1 MSSPDEPDWAW
12 FPNVKSAW
20 SLDVV
25 NLLVVI
31 GESAIAEHAQAITA
45 SLPGMLPRILPA
57 PQALLKPSRPTR
69 MPETHARMTGVYS
82 GTTLDSVGF
91 FANIITPLDTL
102 PPFSFKVLEI
112 RHSDSTTEAQFAS
125 PVPDTAP
132 TMLAER
138 RVQALAVGIGHFAKR
153 LVAAAAAAVTRT
165 GHAKS
170 RNDDD
175 DNNNNN
181 NNNNNSREKQAGNL
195 DDAED
200 LTDGS
205 TSGGRR
211 HHRHGRAKQPHQDE
225 ESGPPIAAPFPRRQ
239 PTVQFQH
246 ESISNTA
253 TTLPVTPSYALPP
266 HRRSTVRERAQDL
279 LTSPTIAVG
288 GNRPAVP
295 AKLFSPVHILSIFSC
310 LLSIAI
316 LTTAV
321 LRRDGTAI
329 LAISLLSLASTVV
342 GYASF
347 WRPILMK
354 RKHTNQVPR
363 GDVLIRTREGA
374 FVLVHCSEEVARE
387 LYSGTEECEYYV
399 GGNTYRALMALG
411 TMLLML
417 SVVLLGNCTWELKV
431 FIGASYIVLNGLY
444 WGLGMIP
451 RAYFW
456 DLSRYEWADVTP
468 RDALDAHKVTQVG
481 DQREGHPSFTRTL
494 WYAIRETQLTGW
506 VERSGAAPSTEQ
518 WRKWLREAEE
528 AAKRDERAWPAV
540 QRKNDILKET
550 LRRGDVLDRAAQH
563 APATEVKMPA
573 DPWNNSWSKDG
584 TF

>member
-112 RHSDSTTEAQFAS
+112 RHSDSTKETQFAS
-125 PVPDTAP
+125 PVPDTAL
-132 TMLAER
+132 TTLAGR
-138 RVQALAVGIGHFAKR
+138 RVRALAVGMGRFAKR
-153 LVAAAAAAVTRT
+153 LVEAAAAAAAAAVART
-165 GHAKS
+165 GRAKS
-170 RNDDD
+170 RNDDVD

-181 NNNNNSREKQAGNL
+181 NNNNNSREKQAGIL
-195 DDAED
+195 DDAEE
-200 LTDGS
+200 LNDGS
-205 TSGGRR
+205 TSRERR
-211 HHRHGRAKQPHQDE
+211 HAKQPHQDE
-225 ESGPPIAAPFPRRQ
+225 ESGLPIAAPCPRRQ

-246 ESISNTA
+246 ESLSSNTA
-253 TTLPVTPSYALPP
+253 TTLPATPSYALPP
-266 HRRSTVRERAQDL
+266 RRRSTVRERAQDL
-279 LTSPTIAVG
+279 LTSPTVAVG

-316 LTTAV
+316 LTSAV
-321 LRRDGTAI
+321 IHRDGTAI

-374 FVLVHCSEEVARE
+374 FVLVRCSEEVARE

-468 RDALDAHKVTQVG
+468 QDALDAHKVTQMG

-550 LRRGDVLDRAAQH
+550 LRRGDELDRAAQH
-563 APATEVKMPA
+563 APATDVRVPA
-573 DPWNNSWSKDG
+573 NSWNNM
-584 TF
+584 